1 MNPGEYTG
9 IYMRARDMISTL
21 TIYLYTIMF
30 GILLTVK
37 SFLFDCTY
45 FEMVFWR
52 LRLIIRYA
60 MHFWN
65 HGAPYDQLTEV
76 HNRSPQPSL

>member
-1 MNPGEYTG
+1 MNPGEYTR
-9 IYMRARDMISTL
+9 IYMRAR
-21 TIYLYTIMF
+21 TIYLYMIMF
-30 GILLTVK
+30 GILLIVK
-37 SFLFDCTY
+37 SFLLDCTY

-65 HGAPYDQLTEV
+65 QGAPCDQLTEV
-76 HNRSPQPSL
+76 HNRSRPPSL